1 MLDSLMLRDSS
12 FHARQTRVKK
22 EFFKIFCT
30 TKKGHQLLNNQYFL
44 EACHKSVTI
53 HRQKYPNRVY
63 SYSDIVKIYTALSRT
78 RIMFGSELTGVPI
91 GRGIYLGTQ
100 ERRTQ
105 VPRSKVRRN
114 IKKKK
119 NRFVRV
125 RITSFP
131 RTLEIHS
138 SNVKG

>member
-1 MLDSLMLRDSS
+1 
-12 FHARQTRVKK
+12 
-22 EFFKIFCT
+22 
-30 TKKGHQLLNNQYFL
+30 
-44 EACHKSVTI
+44 
-53 HRQKYPNRVY
+53 
-63 SYSDIVKIYTALSRT
+63 
-78 RIMFGSELTGVPI
+78 MFGSELTGVPI

-114 IKKKK
+114 IKK

-138 SNVKG
+138 STVKG

>member
-1 MLDSLMLRDSS
+1 
-12 FHARQTRVKK
+12 
-22 EFFKIFCT
+22 
-30 TKKGHQLLNNQYFL
+30 
-44 EACHKSVTI
+44 
-53 HRQKYPNRVY
+53 
-63 SYSDIVKIYTALSRT
+63 
-78 RIMFGSELTGVPI
+78 MFGSELTGVPI

-114 IKKKK
+114 IKKK